1 MTKPV
6 VVSLATL
13 AAATSISAA
22 SLNPEAAAAFDRYV
36 SLTEQRIDAEL
47 ARGQPFLW
55 IDALPQGK
63 RAEMQHGLRQG
74 GLVIERLETRDGSQ
88 SIRTPG
94 ALIHHWLGI
103 VFVPGVGLNSAVS
116 LMQDYD
122 RHSQIFAP
130 SIARSKTLE
139 HASSHFRVALRFYM
153 KKVIG
158 VTLDTENEADFF
170 LPAPDRAYSRIRSTR
185 VTEIANAGTPG
196 ERPKPAGQEAG
207 FMWRLN
213 TYWRFLQQA
222 DGTYIQCESVTLSRD
237 LPFALSWILK
247 PFVTEVP
254 RESLTVTLEGAKA
267 ELLRTSPTRQS
278 QGSPR

>member
-6 VVSLATL
+6 VASLVTL

-22 SLNPEAAAAFDRYV
+22 SLKPEAAAAFDRYV
-36 SLTEQRIDAEL
+36 SLTEQRIDGEL

-55 IDALPQGK
+55 IDTLPQGK
-63 RAEMQHGLRQG
+63 RAEMLRGLRQG
-74 GLVIERLETRDGSQ
+74 GVVIERLETRDGSE

-122 RHSQIFAP
+122 RHSQVFAP
-130 SIARSKTLE
+130 SIAASKTLE
-139 HASSHFRVALRFYM
+139 HENSHFRVALRFYV

-170 LPAPDRAYSRIRSTR
+170 HPAPDRAYSRIRSTR
-185 VTEIANAGTPG
+185 VTEISNAGTPE
-196 ERPKPAGQEAG
+196 ERPKPPGQEAG

-213 TYWRFLQQA
+213 TYWRFLQQ
-222 DGTYIQCESVTLSRD
+222 DPGTYIQCESVTLSRD
-237 LPFALSWILK
+237 VPFVLSWIIN
-247 PFVTEVP
+247 PFVAEVP
-254 RESLTVTLEGAKA
+254 RESLTATLERAKA
-267 ELLRTSPTRQS
+267 ELLRTIPTRQS
-278 QGSPR
+278 QGSKR